1 MMPGALMFI
10 KALTS
15 LHPGAGTALEAI
27 DLPIQREKHT
37 DWPMI
42 QGGSVK
48 GVLRDV
54 ARRKVADV
62 RGISL
67 QEADA
72 HEEVTRSFG
81 PPVGQGDASEFGG
94 SLVVSDARI
103 AAFPVRSLKGVYAL
117 ITCPMAVKRLVDDC
131 GLAGVGTP
139 GAAPTVNE
147 GECLCATSD
156 TLFFGEDSAPHKA
169 VLEDFAVTR
178 TGDGEA
184 ARTLADWLGVD
195 PGRLV
200 IVHDDLFTFCVR
212 YRTEV
217 ITRNALD
224 PATKTVA
231 GGALWSEEFLPPET
245 LLYSVLLAE
254 RAYGGGE
261 PEKIMANARC
271 WFDAESAQF
280 GGDASTGK
288 GICALSLKSGAGER
302 Q

>member
-1 MMPGALMFI
+1 MPGALMFI

-15 LHPGAGTALEAI
+15 LHPGAGTALGAI
-27 DLPIQREKHT
+27 DLPIQREAHT
-37 DWPMI
+37 GWPMI

-54 ARRKVADV
+54 ARQAEGADD
-62 RGISL
+62 
-67 QEADA
+67 ADA
-72 HEEVTRSFG
+72 VKQAFG

-103 AAFPVRSLKGVYAL
+103 VAFPVRSLKGVYAL
-117 ITCPMAVKRLVDDC
+117 ITCPMAIKRLVADC
-131 GLAGVGTP
+131 KLAGVEP
-139 GAAPTVNE
+139 PPEVEQVNE
-147 GECLCATSD
+147 GECLCATAD
-156 TLFFGEDSAPHKA
+156 TLFFGEDNAPQTA

-178 TGDGEA
+178 TDDGA
-184 ARTLADWLGVD
+184 AGALADWLGVE

-200 IVHDDLFTFCVR
+200 IVQDALFTFCVR

-224 PATKTVA
+224 PNTKTVS

-245 LLYSVLLAE
+245 RMYSVLLAE
-254 RAYGGGE
+254 QALGGGT
-261 PEKIMANARC
+261 PEEIMANAKS
-271 WFDAESAQF
+271 WLDGQNAQF

-288 GICALSLKSGAGER
+288 GICALSLKNGQVSGHEDA
-302 Q
+302 